1 MLSITFT
8 ATAIGQTK
16 NEKEERI
23 KKEVFP
29 KIALLT
35 LNDLPQS
42 SKRLKFYRETDGDK
56 KSYEAKFKL
65 NRKIYSIEFNSQGQL
80 EDVEVK
86 IKKKSI
92 PRSISTSITTYF
104 KTTFDKHKL
113 IKIQE
118 QFVYEKGELNAKAYL
133 ESILLMATIIEPN
146 YEIIAEVKHNKIRT
160 IKEFT
165 FNTQGKFLSAR
176 TLNRTSYEHVLY

>member
-1 MLSITFT
+1 MQRTIYIFLMLSITFT

-86 IKKKSI
+86 IKKKVY
-92 PRSISTSITTYF
+92 STINFY
-104 KTTFDKHKL
+104 
-113 IKIQE
+113 
-118 QFVYEKGELNAKAYL
+118 LNNDL
-133 ESILLMATIIEPN
+133 
-146 YEIIAEVKHNKIRT
+146 
-160 IKEFT
+160 F
-165 FNTQGKFLSAR
+165 
-176 TLNRTSYEHVLY
+176 